1 VSSGTL
7 TKVLAV
13 ILLAAIAV
21 PAVALGLAMSPLFF
35 LLLLLMVF
43 VPLLFL
49 RPTQPETRRRR

>member
-1 VSSGTL
+1 
-7 TKVLAV
+7 
-13 ILLAAIAV
+13 LLAAIAV